1 MHEIDIVRHSRKIS
15 PRDGTLLG
23 IQLLRGG
30 ILVGQMIHTR
40 FQNHAGH
47 LVRIFDLII
56 EDASDVRGLS
66 EEDFREDNVLIPP
79 MWAMRH
85 CFGQPG
91 TGRAIFSSLKQKAQ
105 LPELGESNLLMN
117 NYAMYDPATRLF
129 FPRSKYGVEPDLGTD
144 RAQWTIVTWVTGIIA
159 GDTPVE
165 KRGEL
170 LIPNIVFSANNID
183 LFIAR
188 AFAYKEG
195 KPLPIQP
202 VTGD

>member
-1 MHEIDIVRHSRKIS
+1 MHEIDIVQHSRKIS

-79 MWAMRH
+79 MWAMHH

-91 TGRAIFSSLKQKAQ
+91 TGRAIFFKFEAESS
-105 LPELGESNLLMN
+105 
-117 NYAMYDPATRLF
+117 
-129 FPRSKYGVEPDLGTD
+129 
-144 RAQWTIVTWVTGIIA
+144 VTGVGGA
-159 GDTPVE
+159 EFTDE
-165 KRGEL
+165 
-170 LIPNIVFSANNID
+170 
-183 LFIAR
+183 
-188 AFAYKEG
+188 
-195 KPLPIQP
+195 
-202 VTGD
+202 